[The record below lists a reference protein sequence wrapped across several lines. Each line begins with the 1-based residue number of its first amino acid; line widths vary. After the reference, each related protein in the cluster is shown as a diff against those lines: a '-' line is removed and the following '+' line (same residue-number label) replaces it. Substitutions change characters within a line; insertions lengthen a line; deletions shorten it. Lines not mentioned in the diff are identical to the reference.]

1 MRRAPSSSRQS
12 VKRRRTRTPATAHPP
27 LTLDVTDFGPIA
39 RASVELRPLTVFVG
53 PGNTGKTWL
62 TTLVYALY
70 RYFGIVPT
78 ARRSRFLLSTPVE
91 MPALPD
97 GARADLLDMAER
109 WIAAVP
115 RGPDLVHGIEPT
127 AAVAEAIRLHIAGQ
141 AGALGAEIE
150 RCLGIDTGG
159 HLIRKG
165 GAGRA
170 SILLRHA
177 VEAASAPAVHE
188 LTFDDD
194 RWALLT
200 TVPSG
205 LRLKANLYWQLID
218 DPLLIGHQSES
229 VETRQTWDAADA
241 LARDVLP
248 QLRRACHL
256 PAERAGLMNVYGTL
270 VSALVDSAAK
280 AESHRA
286 GAVRPLS
293 VVQGDFLAQLL
304 EMQFA
309 RRKRPRR
316 DRQPLHSVAQRIEEE
331 ILGGAVEVGGRPG
344 VELPHFTYRPFG
356 WETGLPL
363 TQASSMVSELA
374 PLVLCL
380 RNVDP
385 GDLLIIDQPESHLH
399 PAMQVAFAQRIAE
412 IVRAGVRVILTT
424 HSEWVLEELGNIV
437 GRAALAD
444 RSEGETG
451 AVSLDGRQVG
461 VWLFEPTGDRGGSTV
476 KEIVLDADTG
486 LYPSGF
492 DAVAARLH
500 NDWAKIADPPGNAA
514 GPPGNAK

>member
-109 WIAAVP
+109 WIVAVP
-115 RGPDLVHGIEPT
+115 RGPDLVQGIEPT
-127 AAVAEAIRLHIAGQ
+127 ASVTEAIRLHIAAQ
-141 AGALGAEIE
+141 AGALGAELE

-165 GAGRA
+165 AGRA
-170 SILLRHA
+170 RILLRHA
-177 VEAASAPAVHE
+177 VEAAGAPAVHE
-188 LTFDDD
+188 LTFDDK
-194 RWALLT
+194 RWALLST
-200 TVPSG
+200 IPPG
-205 LRLKANLYWQLID
+205 LRLKANPYWQLID
-218 DPLLIGHQSES
+218 DPLLIGHESES

-248 QLRRACHL
+248 KLRRAFHL

-286 GAVRPLS
+286 GAVTLLS
-293 VVQGDFLAQLL
+293 VVQRDFLAQLL
-304 EMQFA
+304 EMRFT

-316 DRQPLHSVAQRIEEE
+316 DRQPLWSVAQRIEEE

-344 VELPHFTYRPFG
+344 VAHPHFSYRPHG

-363 TQASSMVSELA
+363 TQASSVVSELA

-385 GDLLIIDQPESHLH
+385 GDLVIIDQPESHLH
-399 PAMQVAFAQRIAE
+399 PAMQVAFTRRIADV
-412 IVRAGVRVILTT
+412 IRAGVRVILTT
-424 HSEWVLEELGNIV
+424 HSEWLLEELGNVV
-437 GRAALAD
+437 GRAELAD
-444 RSEGETG
+444 RSEGGTG
-451 AVSLDGRQVG
+451 TESLDGRQVG
-461 VWLFEPTGDRGGSTV
+461 VWLFEPAGDGGGSTV
-476 KEIVLDADTG
+476 KEIALDRDTG

-492 DAVAARLH
+492 DAVAAGLH
-500 NDWAKIADPPGNAA
+500 NDWAKIA
-514 GPPGNAK
+514 GPRGDAE

>member
-1 MRRAPSSSRQS
+1 MRREPSSSRQS
-12 VKRRRTRTPATAHPP
+12 VKRRRARAPATTHPP

-78 ARRSRFLLSTPVE
+78 ARRSRFLLSPPVE

-109 WIAAVP
+109 WLAGAP
-115 RGPDLVHGIEPT
+115 RGPDLVQGIEPT
-127 AAVAEAIRLHIAGQ
+127 DSVAAAIRLHIAAQ
-141 AGALGAEIE
+141 AGAIGAEIE

-159 HLIRKG
+159 HLSRKG
-165 GAGRA
+165 GAGCAR
-170 SILLRHA
+170 ILLRHA
-177 VEAASAPAVHE
+177 VDAAGGPAVHE
-188 LTFDDD
+188 LTFDDEK
-194 RWALLT
+194 WALLST
-200 TVPSG
+200 IPPG
-205 LRLKANLYWQLID
+205 LRLQANPYWQLID
-218 DPLLIGHQSES
+218 DPLLIGHESES
-229 VETRQTWDAADA
+229 VETRQTWEAAGA

-248 QLRRACHL
+248 KLRRACHL
-256 PAERAGLMNVYGTL
+256 PAERSGLMNVYGTL
-270 VSALVDSAAK
+270 VKALVNSAAMT
-280 AESHRA
+280 ESQRA
-286 GAVRPLS
+286 GAVPPLS
-293 VVQGDFLAQLL
+293 VMQGDFLAQLL
-304 EMQFA
+304 EMRFA

-316 DRQPLHSVAQRIEEE
+316 DRQPLWSVAQRIEEE

-344 VELPHFTYRPFG
+344 VAHPHFSYRPHG

-385 GDLLIIDQPESHLH
+385 GDLVIIDQPESHLH
-399 PAMQVAFAQRIAE
+399 PAMQVAFVQRVAE
-412 IVRAGVRVILTT
+412 IVGAGVRVILTT
-424 HSEWVLEELGNIV
+424 HSEWVIEELGNIV

-461 VWLFEPTGDRGGSTV
+461 VWLFEPAEDGGSTV
-476 KEIVLDADTG
+476 KEIALDADTG

-492 DAVAARLH
+492 DAVAARLN
-500 NDWAKIADPPGNAA
+500 NDWAKIADLRRDAE
-514 GPPGNAK
+514 